1 MPIPKSGFTYPNRLT
16 RSFLLALEDVMG
28 RHGVSAILNFA
39 GLSQWIQHYPDDSLE
54 RGVDF
59 ADFSTIGGALE
70 EMYGPR
76 AGRGLAR
83 RSAWLTFD
91 SAVRPSAALPAA
103 EDPALIAL
111 PLPDRLQRG
120 LGEMARWLAEFGD
133 EQITVQG
140 GDGSLVY
147 TVHRCPVCW
156 GRKSTSPTCAATQGL
171 LEEAVRYLSGGLSF
185 RVFETRCIAA
195 GGEACEF
202 RIETEPTS

>member
-1 MPIPKSGFTYPNRLT
+1 MPIPKSGYSYPNRLT

-28 RHGVSAILNFA
+28 HHGVSAILNFA
-39 GLSQWIQHYPDDSLE
+39 GLSSWINHYPDDSLE

-91 SAVRPSAALPAA
+91 KVLLASAALPSAD
-103 EDPALIAL
+103 DPAFHAL
-111 PLPDRLQRG
+111 PIPARFERG
-120 LGEMARWLAEFGD
+120 LTEMSHWLAEFGD
-133 EQITVQG
+133 EQITVREGEGVVIYSVQ
-140 GDGSLVY
+140 
-147 TVHRCPVCW
+147 RCPVCW
-156 GRKSTSPTCAATQGL
+156 GRRSPTPTCAATTGM
-171 LEEAVRYLSGGLSF
+171 LEEAARYLSGGQSY
-185 RVFETRCIAA
+185 RVVEARCLAA

-202 RIETEPTS
+202 HIDTEPIA